1 MSTAIDTIAGLSRE
15 ELIDL
20 YRQMLTIRRFEERSL
35 ENYTLG
41 KIGGFLHLYIG
52 EEAVAVGTIS
62 ALERRDHV
70 ITHYRDHGYAI
81 ARGVPLGPLMA
92 ELFGKATGVSKGKGG
107 SMHLADVTRNL
118 WGGYAIVGGH
128 LPLAAGLA
136 FASQYLKEG
145 RIVAAY
151 FGDGATDAGA
161 FHESMNLASVWKL
174 PVVFICENNEFGMG
188 VRVSEASATATM
200 SEKAANYNMPVRQ
213 VNGMDLLATRQLM
226 LEAAEHAR
234 SGRGPFFIEAM
245 CYRFRGHSAADAE
258 LYRTK
263 EEVEAR
269 RKDDPLR
276 TYPERLLTEGTITR
290 AELDEIEREVDAA
303 VDEAVRFADESPWP
317 EPAALY
323 RDIYANPIGEL
334 KKPYV

>member
-1 MSTAIDTIAGLSRE
+1 MSTAIDTTAGLTRE
-15 ELIDL
+15 QLVDL
-20 YRQMLTIRRFEERSL
+20 YRQMLTIRRFEEKSL

-62 ALERRDHV
+62 ALRPEDHV
-70 ITHYRDHGYAI
+70 VTHYRDHGYPI
-81 ARGVPLGPLMA
+81 ARGTPLGPLMA

-107 SMHLADVTRNL
+107 SMHLADVQRNF
-118 WGGYAIVGGH
+118 WGGYAIVAGH
-128 LPLAAGLA
+128 MPLAVGLA
-136 FASQYLKEG
+136 FASNYNREG
-145 RIVAAY
+145 RIAACY

-174 PVVFICENNEFGMG
+174 PVVFVCENNEFGMG
-188 VRVSEASATATM
+188 VRLATASSTATM
-200 SEKAANYNMPVRQ
+200 SEKAANYSMMVRQ
-213 VNGMDLLATRQLM
+213 VNGMDVLAVRQAM

-234 SGRGPFFIEAM
+234 SGQGPVFLEVM
-245 CYRFRGHSAADAE
+245 CYRFRGHSAVDNE

-276 TYPERLLTEGTITR
+276 TYPERLMADKLITH
-290 AELDEIEREVDAA
+290 EEIEQIEREVTAA
-303 VDEAVRFADESPWP
+303 VDDAVQFADESPWP
-317 EPAALY
+317 DPASLY
-323 RDIYANPIGEL
+323 TDIYVNE
-334 KKPYV
+334 